1 MGARKDI
8 ISELPDDV
16 KEKILECLPIRDVA
30 RTALLSTDWKDVWLR
45 HGRLVFDTHFL
56 ECLRKCEG
64 DKPVG
69 LVNVINHILL
79 HRAGPVKKFSLC
91 ISCPGLEGPK
101 PQQSDIDGW
110 CVYLSRNG
118 VEELNISVFG
128 KQYKLPS
135 CIISCPTIK
144 QLILGGFNFDIDCPI
159 DGVGGCIFHGVTSL
173 VFYGVE
179 FKSRINGGVVPNLEK
194 ISFSFCVGIN
204 NFKICA
210 PKLKSL
216 DLAFV
221 FPAFEPRWLSPHSRL
236 VRAYCLDLLGFGDVA
251 VVAQEFP
258 TTNLQVIW
266 VIESEFG
273 QITVAL
279 ELLERSPN
287 QCELKIQAE
296 NTLSSRLIDKDLK
309 DAASRLMK
317 DSSLS
322 IMI

>member
-64 DKPVG
+64 
-69 LVNVINHILL
+69 
-79 HRAGPVKKFSLC
+79 
-91 ISCPGLEGPK
+91 LEGPK

-144 QLILGGFNFDIDCPI
+144 QLILGGFNFDIDCPV

-194 ISFSFCVGIN
+194 LSFSFCVGIN

-236 VRAYCLDLLGFGDVA
+236 VRAYCLDLLGVRIF
-251 VVAQEFP
+251 
-258 TTNLQVIW
+258 
-266 VIESEFG
+266 
-273 QITVAL
+273 
-279 ELLERSPN
+279 
-287 QCELKIQAE
+287 
-296 NTLSSRLIDKDLK
+296 TLFTS
-309 DAASRLMK
+309 
-317 DSSLS
+317 
-322 IMI
+322 

>member
-56 ECLRKCEG
+56 ECLRKCEV

-144 QLILGGFNFDIDCPI
+144 QLILGGFNFDIDCPV

-173 VFYGVE
+173 
-179 FKSRINGGVVPNLEK
+179 
-194 ISFSFCVGIN
+194 
-204 NFKICA
+204 
-210 PKLKSL
+210 
-216 DLAFV
+216 
-221 FPAFEPRWLSPHSRL
+221 
-236 VRAYCLDLLGFGDVA
+236 FGDVA

-296 NTLSSRLIDKDLK
+296 NTLVRHVIY
-309 DAASRLMK
+309 
-317 DSSLS
+317 
-322 IMI
+322 